1 MPCVGSTHTFL
12 LPSPALQLF
21 LACSSLQEEELVPGQ
36 ELEHK
41 AAIHCRCREMQD
53 GKMT

>member
-1 MPCVGSTHTFL
+1 MPRVASTHTFL

-21 LACSSLQEEELVPGQ
+21 LAGSSLQEEELVPGQ

-41 AAIHCRCREMQD
+41 AAIHCRCSQKQE

>member
-1 MPCVGSTHTFL
+1 MPCVGSTHSFL
-12 LPSPALQLF
+12 LPSHALQLF

-41 AAIHCRCREMQD
+41 APIHCRFREMQD